1 MRVLIIHNIL
11 WTHYK
16 SVLFEEI
23 QRQKPSEME
32 VMVLQI
38 AKNELSRKN
47 MEAPSAQ
54 YKYDYTLLFDGFI
67 EEIPKLKKIVG
78 VIKYIRKYKPDIVNV
93 GGWGADIGNTM
104 GLLYALLTFRKV
116 VISNESTSVDHSRS
130 FFKELF
136 KKIVVRLSRGHIV
149 FGKTSKDYVKK
160 LGAKESSFLVEKG
173 AVVDDVAIKKSFD
186 DYLVKKETFGESKR
200 NFLFVGRLI
209 DVKNL
214 PLLIKAFGILKKD
227 EKLKDWGLIIVGNGD
242 LEIELKALASE
253 FSQDITFYD
262 SVPWNHVPQFYVQA
276 DCLVLPSFSET
287 WGLVVNEAMICGLS
301 VIVSDQCGCAPD
313 LVDGN
318 GYIFHSNDLVSLKL
332 YLLKMTESEA
342 ELRKMQNRSIEIIKD
357 FKVQEVAK
365 RIIEGYKRLM

>member
-242 LEIELKALASE
+242 LEIELKVLASE